1 MEPLSPAL
9 LLTVWERGI
18 GQAPAQQALLLLGAM
33 LPEADPDALADRPI
47 GRRNA
52 LLLALRRRLF
62 GERFVSTA
70 ICPACGERVELAFLT
85 DDIGASQAGE
95 AWDPDPELATAS
107 ADGYR
112 ATFRLPN
119 SGDLLALTHESDA
132 AAAQSR
138 LLARC
143 VMTAEHEGRPVS
155 VPELPPA
162 LVTAIAREMEARD
175 PLANVQLALTCPA
188 CGHGWTALLDLA
200 AYLWRELDAWAR
212 RTLREVHVLASAYG
226 WSEAAILAMRP
237 GRRQRYLEL
246 IGR

>member
-1 MEPLSPAL
+1 MEPLSPSL

-18 GQAPAQQALLLLGAM
+18 DQAPARQALLLLGAM
-33 LPEADPDALADRPI
+33 LPEENPDALATRPI

-85 DDIGASQAGE
+85 DDLGASPAID
-95 AWDPDPELATAS
+95 ALDPEPESATVS
-107 ADGYR
+107 AAGYS

-119 SGDLLALTHESDA
+119 SRDLLALTDESDLVI
-132 AAAQSR
+132 AQQH

-143 VMTAEHEGRPVS
+143 IISAEREGRPVS
-155 VPELPPA
+155 APELPPP
-162 LVTAIAREMEARD
+162 LVTAITREMEARD
-175 PLANVQLALTCPA
+175 PLATVQLTLTCPA
-188 CGHGWTALLDLA
+188 CGHGWAALLDLG

-226 WSEAAILAMRP
+226 WSEAAILAMGP